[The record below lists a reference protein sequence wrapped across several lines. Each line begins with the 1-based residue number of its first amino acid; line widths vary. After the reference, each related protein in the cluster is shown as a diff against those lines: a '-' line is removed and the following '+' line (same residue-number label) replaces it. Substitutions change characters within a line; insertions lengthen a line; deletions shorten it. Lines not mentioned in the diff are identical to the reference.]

1 MHGVIVKKDGE
12 KVEISIGEKEGDPVF
27 CVTDL
32 LPHLAAKQNDRKLA
46 EGIKGEELN
55 IVVGSVP
62 FQDEDVKEP
71 VKLLALQIL
80 NEMYGITEHDFY
92 RAEIEMVPAHK
103 AADVGFDRSMVGAY
117 GQDDR
122 VCAYTALLAEI
133 ETKKPARTTVT
144 ILADKEEIGS
154 NGNTGLDSDYVLH
167 YIEDLADQA
176 GVKARDVLRNSLCL
190 SSDVNAAYDPTF
202 SDVYEA
208 RNSSYINKGCV
219 LTKYTGGKRKVRL
232 QRRQRRDHGQGDRNH
247 GLRGRLLAGGR
258 AGRGGRGRRR
268 NHRQIC
274 GRNGC
279 GYCGSGR
286 ADPVHARAL

>member
-92 RAEIEMVPAHK
+92 RAEIEMVPACT
-103 AADVGFDRSMVGAY
+103 D
-117 GQDDR
+117 
-122 VCAYTALLAEI
+122 C
-133 ETKKPARTTVT
+133 P
-144 ILADKEEIGS
+144 
-154 NGNTGLDSDYVLH
+154 
-167 YIEDLADQA
+167 
-176 GVKARDVLRNSLCL
+176 
-190 SSDVNAAYDPTF
+190 
-202 SDVYEA
+202 
-208 RNSSYINKGCV
+208 
-219 LTKYTGGKRKVRL
+219 
-232 QRRQRRDHGQGDRNH
+232 
-247 GLRGRLLAGGR
+247 
-258 AGRGGRGRRR
+258 
-268 NHRQIC
+268 
-274 GRNGC
+274 
-279 GYCGSGR
+279 
-286 ADPVHARAL
+286 